1 MINGFGAASMNNMS
15 MEAYKN
21 LQIENEFYFM
31 LKEAEKEAEIH
42 STRYSAKDV
51 LKALKHFTTGQRKI
65 RS

>member
-1 MINGFGAASMNNMS
+1 MINGFGGASMNNMS

-21 LQIENEFYFM
+21 LQIESEFYYK
-31 LKEAEKEAEIH
+31 LKEAEKDAEIN

-51 LKALKHFTTGQRKI
+51 LKALQHFTIRQRKI

>member
-1 MINGFGAASMNNMS
+1 MNNMS

-21 LQIENEFYFM
+21 LQIENEVYYK

>member
-1 MINGFGAASMNNMS
+1 MINGFGAAGMNNMS

-21 LQIENEFYFM
+21 LQIESEFYYK
-31 LKEAEKEAEIH
+31 LKEAEKDAEIH

-51 LKALKHFTTGQRKI
+51 LKALKHFTIRQRKI